1 MKKNTDKMSF
11 LKFIFEVLF
20 DVVVVFVLVQIIRFY
35 IFAPFKVH
43 GPSMCDTFNIY
54 NGECYNG
61 NGEYIL
67 TSRLS
72 TYSILGWQPTKIER
86 GDVIVFE
93 APYGEEGEYFIK
105 RVIGLPGETVIIE
118 NGFVYLMNE
127 SGAFVEL
134 DESYLNDDN
143 AGETYPHRA
152 LMQEFKVPEDSY
164 FVLGDNRTKSSDSRR
179 CFRQL
184 GCDNESS
191 SFLPESLIE
200 GEVKIVIF
208 PLSHI
213 RLIKTPEY
221 SI

>member
-11 LKFIFEVLF
+11 LKFVFEVLF
-20 DVVVVFVLVQIIRFY
+20 DVAVVFILVQIIRLY

-93 APYGEEGEYFIK
+93 APYGEEGEFFIK
-105 RVIGLPGETVIIE
+105 RVIGLPGETIKIE

-127 SGAFVEL
+127 GGEFVEL
-134 DESYLNDDN
+134 DESYLNADN
-143 AGETYPHRA
+143 AGETYPHRT
-152 LMQEFKVPEDSY
+152 LVQEFTVPENSY

-213 RLIKTPEY
+213 RLIKLPEY